1 MKSSKM
7 EIDREYRDYYNK
19 GKLFDCHNHTWHSH
33 DSQCSPEMLCRYAAR
48 KGLAGIAFTD
58 HCDME
63 YVNQMDI
70 VSPIRLS
77 AKDSRRCREIHAGRL
92 KVLTGIEMGEA
103 LWHFQ
108 EAEEIVQMLP
118 YDIVL
123 GSVHAVRSRL
133 GREPYSQINFSGFT
147 ADEIDAYMRAYFEDV
162 SEMIEKCDFNVLSH
176 LTCPLRYLTGKYG
189 IPVDLE
195 KYEAQIIRILRQIIE
210 KRIALEVN
218 TSNKGS
224 RYDAFMPT
232 RRIIEQ
238 YRAMGGYL
246 ITVGS
251 DAHAAQKT
259 GHMLAQACEMLKE
272 IGFPA
277 LYYYENRKPVPF
289 RFFREEEGAL
299 ASG

>member
-1 MKSSKM
+1 MKSSKI
-7 EIDREYRDYYNK
+7 EIDRRYRDYYNN
-19 GKLFDCHNHTWHSH
+19 GKLFDCHNHTWRSH
-33 DSQCSPEMLCRYAAR
+33 DSRCDPEMLCRCAVR
-48 KGLAGIAFTD
+48 KGLSGIAFTD

-63 YVNQMDI
+63 YVNQMD
-70 VSPIRLS
+70 VASPIRGS
-77 AKDSRRCREIHAGRL
+77 ADDSRRCQEIHAGRL

-103 LWHFQ
+103 IWYFW
-108 EAEEIVQMLP
+108 ESEEIVQMLP

-133 GREPYSQINFSGFT
+133 GREPYSQIDFSGFT
-147 ADEIDAYMRAYFEDV
+147 RDEIDAYMRAYFDDM

-176 LTCPLRYLTGKYG
+176 LTCPLRYITGKYG
-189 IPVDLE
+189 IPVDME
-195 KYEAQIIRILRQIIE
+195 KYEAQVNQILRQIIE
-210 KRIALEVN
+210 KRIALEIN

-251 DAHAAQKT
+251 DAHVAENT
-259 GHMLAQACEMLKE
+259 GYMLGQACEMLKE

-277 LYYYENRKPVPF
+277 LYYYENRKPVPC
-289 RFFREEEGAL
+289 RLLREEKGVRV
-299 ASG
+299 SG